1 VPAPENVRIAILID
15 ADNTSKSDAAALME
29 EVAKYGVPTV
39 RRAYGDWT
47 SNRLSGWK
55 DQLNRHAIQPVQ
67 QFAYTTGKNST
78 DFALVIDAMD
88 LLYSGNVDAFA
99 IVSSDSDFTRLVT
112 RLRESGKTVYGFGGR
127 KTPQPL
133 QNATDRFVFLE
144 VLRSA
149 EESSVEEPEPGET
162 PALPVLRTI
171 LVQAINDT
179 SGDDGWANLGGVGS
193 VLSTRYPSFDSRN
206 YGFPR
211 LSALVQAQDYLETKQ
226 DGNGPVRVRVGTAK
240 KAAKSA
246 AKKTAKRS
254 PAKKAQ
260 TG

>member
-1 VPAPENVRIAILID
+1 MPAPENVRIAVLID
-15 ADNTSKSDAAALME
+15 ADNTSKSDAAALMG

-127 KTPQPL
+127 KTPQ
-133 QNATDRFVFLE
+133 
-144 VLRSA
+144 
-149 EESSVEEPEPGET
+149 
-162 PALPVLRTI
+162 
-171 LVQAINDT
+171 
-179 SGDDGWANLGGVGS
+179 
-193 VLSTRYPSFDSRN
+193 
-206 YGFPR
+206 
-211 LSALVQAQDYLETKQ
+211 
-226 DGNGPVRVRVGTAK
+226 
-240 KAAKSA
+240 
-246 AKKTAKRS
+246 
-254 PAKKAQ
+254 
-260 TG
+260 